1 MEGGLLAYIGIL
13 LAYIG
18 MCCSTGYTF
27 YPFDWSGTGYK
38 ITLYLWKK
46 GILYFCLTL
55 KQGQFS
61 GYSWSSFGD
70 KLHVRSRHHFYMTEP
85 VTTICLEQGRK
96 CTSFLS
102 GTGLESQ

>member
-1 MEGGLLAYIGIL
+1 MEKGLLAYIV
-13 LAYIG
+13 YTG

-27 YPFDWSGTGYK
+27 YPFDWYGTGYK

-55 KQGQFS
+55 KQGQFF

-85 VTTICLEQGRK
+85 ATTICLEQGRK